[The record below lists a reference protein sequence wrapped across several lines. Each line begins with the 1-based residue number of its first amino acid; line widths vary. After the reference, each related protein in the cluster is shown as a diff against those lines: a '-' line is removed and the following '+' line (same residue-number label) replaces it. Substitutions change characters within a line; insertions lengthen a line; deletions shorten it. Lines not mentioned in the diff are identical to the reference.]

1 MFIVT
6 AILLA
11 AGVCALLFALTPRG
25 LADFDTDVSPI
36 AVACRFDKPRR

>member
-6 AILLA
+6 AILLV

-25 LADFDTDVSPI
+25 LADFENDVSPI
-36 AVACRFDKPRR
+36 AAARHLDKPRR